1 MRESTVTTGNL
12 WLILLLIT
20 IAIFDAAT
28 IRQGHIWADDFA
40 MYIHHAQ
47 NIVEGRPYAQTGY
60 LFTPTALVG
69 PRMYPPVFPLLLAPV
84 VRFFG
89 LNLIPMKFEQVIF
102 FVLALMVICLYWQ
115 RELGREYTLALAAIL
130 GFSPH
135 LWIAK
140 DNVLSDLPFLL
151 FFYVAAIF
159 VQRSPQDGRT
169 HWLWAILIGIA
180 LYLAIGTRTA
190 GIALLA
196 GLVLY
201 DLLKYRTITRI
212 TVVALS
218 TCAALLLLQSYFIG
232 SGFGSCNGT
241 YHATLGTVGAHLI
254 SYPRTLA
261 GFCVA
266 STQTASSFCLL
277 GAVSLLTLAGL
288 FYQYKRGFTIVEA
301 FLVPYAAI
309 VILWP
314 FSPGIRLV
322 FPVIPWIVFLA
333 LTGLRGLTEKFAPR
347 HVSGAVCAFV
357 LLISVP
363 FVTAYRHTDFG
374 LIRENTGLPEFNQL
388 CQEVRDRTAPQDV
401 LIYFRARA
409 LALYTS
415 RTASA
420 YNYQGTDDE
429 LWQYA
434 RNVHATHLITTNA
447 FDEDHG
453 FLARYA
459 ETHSSNPELAYQNAN
474 FKLYRIFAD
483 AAPLASAKS
492 R

>member
-20 IAIFDAAT
+20 IAIFQAVT

-47 NIVEGRPYAQTGY
+47 NIVGGRPYAQTGY

-69 PRMYPPVFPLLLAPV
+69 PSMYPPVFPLLLAPV
-84 VRFFG
+84 VRFFD
-89 LNLIPMKFEQVIF
+89 LNLIPMKFEQVIS
-102 FVLALMVICLYWQ
+102 FVLALAAICLYWQ
-115 RELGREYTLALAAIL
+115 RDLGREYTLALAAIL

-135 LWIAK
+135 FWAAK

-151 FFYVAAIF
+151 FFYVAALL
-159 VQRSPQDGRT
+159 VQRAPREGLAQ
-169 HWLWAILIGIA
+169 WPWAILIGIG

-201 DLLKYRTITRI
+201 DLLKYRAITRI
-212 TVVALS
+212 TVVALC
-218 TCAALLLLQSYFIG
+218 TCAALLLLQSRFIG
-232 SGFGSCNGT
+232 SEFGSYNGT

-261 GFCVA
+261 GFWVA
-266 STQTASSFCLL
+266 STQTAFSFLLL
-277 GAVSLLTLAGL
+277 GVVSLLTLAGL

-333 LTGLRGLTEKFAPR
+333 LTGLRGLTENFAPR
-347 HVSGAVCAFV
+347 HVSTAVCAFL

-363 FVTAYRHTDFG
+363 FITAYRHSDFG
-374 LIRENTGLPEFNQL
+374 LIRQSTGLPEFNQL
-388 CQEVRDRTAPQDV
+388 CQAVQERTTSQDV

-415 RTASA
+415 RAASA
-420 YNYQGTDDE
+420 YNYQGTDEE
-429 LWQYA
+429 LWQYS
-434 RNVHATHLITTNA
+434 RTVRATYLITTNA

-459 ETHSSNPELAYQNAN
+459 ETHSSSLELAYQNAN
-474 FKLYRIFAD
+474 FKLYRILAD
-483 AAPLASAKS
+483 ATP
-492 R
+492 RR